1 LKKAETTGK
10 KMPCGNI
17 HKLRKLEVKIRD
29 LENSREEWKERAKKA
44 EKELEKREEDFK
56 EAIKEAKKGEPLVE
70 IKAKG
75 HHYSVKVIKISIKQ
89 IIKSNNSL
97 RGVQKNWEIWQE
109 EEGVQANPSFSIIRQ
124 WLGRIGLFELKRE
137 KEKREDW
144 IFITDL
150 TLELGKEKCLVILGV
165 SQEHYLAEVVSKS
178 RALNHQDVE
187 VLGIEIMT
195 STKGELIQEKLE
207 EVSKRVGTPRQIV
220 SDHGSDLHKGIKLYQ
235 ENKQEVIHTYDLTHQ
250 IALLLKQELE
260 ADKQYIKFC
269 QRCHQ
274 CRQEIQ
280 PTELLFISPPSQ
292 RSKSRYFNLEN
303 LILWGQKILLYEDKK
318 DFSLINKSY
327 VIDSETLVELI
338 FKLTPKQLR
347 SLWSLSSKEMAD
359 IEQIKSTLEENLT
372 AVISSE
378 QREAIIPAASRG
390 SRRFLEKLSW
400 VKEYQNDLIKWSQM
414 LEITDSIETL
424 LKHNGLHQQSLSQFD
439 ELLSLTSIP
448 CYLVNFQ
455 QKIRDYLIEQT
466 AVIKDDITFLATSD
480 IIESIF
486 GKYKLFSER
495 CPLPELGRMIL
506 TIPLATMNFTVEMI
520 KQALETIS
528 NVDVKAWQEQIFG
541 ISTLSKRKIVFS
553 S

>member
-1 LKKAETTGK
+1 
-10 KMPCGNI
+10 
-17 HKLRKLEVKIRD
+17 
-29 LENSREEWKERAKKA
+29 
-44 EKELEKREEDFK
+44 
-56 EAIKEAKKGEPLVE
+56 
-70 IKAKG
+70 
-75 HHYSVKVIKISIKQ
+75 
-89 IIKSNNSL
+89 L

-150 TLELGKEKCLVILGV
+150 TVELGQEKCLVILGV
-165 SQEHYLAEVVSKS
+165 SQEYYLAEVVSKS

-207 EVSKRVGTPRQIV
+207 EVSKRVGTPRQIG

-260 ADKQYIKFC
+260 ADKQYQKFC

-280 PTELLFISPPSQ
+280 QTELLFISPPSQ
-292 RSKSRYFNLEN
+292 RSKSRYFNLEH
-303 LILWGQKILLYEDKK
+303 LILWGQKILLYEEKK

-347 SLWSLSSKEMAD
+347 SLWSLSSKELAD

-378 QREAIIPAASRG
+378 QREAIIQAASRG

-439 ELLSLTSIP
+439 ELLPLPSVP

-466 AVIKDDITFLATSD
+466 AIIKDDITFLATSD

-506 TIPLATMNFTVEMI
+506 TIPLATMNLTTELI
-520 KQALETIS
+520 KQAWETVS

>member
-109 EEGVQANPSFSIIRQ
+109 EEGVQVNPSFSIIRQ

-280 PTELLFISPPSQ
+280 QTELLFISPPSQ

-378 QREAIIPAASRG
+378 QREAIIQAASRG